1 MRVMAISMNRIA
13 EKTYETVIVAIP
25 TETNFIFFPITKFPT
40 LSDSPV

>member
-1 MRVMAISMNRIA
+1 MRVMAITMNSSA
-13 EKTYETVIVAIP
+13 EKTYETVIVAMP